1 MCGLKNKEVITQLK
15 VQEIFLYWKKKMKE
29 LKTVL
34 GTDIRNIFEQKN

>member
-15 VQEIFLYWKKKMKE
+15 VQEIFSYWKKKMKE

-34 GTDIRNIFEQKN
+34 GTGIRNIFEQKK